1 MEISKLNA
9 GQICSVKSYTNSYC
23 RYYVYKESKKFL
35 FFTIRKEGFYYTM
48 TLHGHEYTT
57 VEEIEKS
64 GQFVCRDKKV
74 FYKPHLEIKMSNGE
88 VYEKYF
94 ETEQELKD
102 FMESDIMKEVKWI
115 NY

>member
-1 MEISKLNA
+1 MEINKLNV
-9 GQICSVKSYTNSYC
+9 GQICSVTSYMNLYC
-23 RYYVYKESKKFL
+23 KYYTYKEEKKLL
-35 FFTIRKEGFYYTM
+35 FFTIRKEGFYWRM
-48 TLHGHEYTT
+48 ALHGHEYMT
-57 VEEIEKS
+57 VEQIEKS

-74 FYKPHLEIKMSNGE
+74 FYKPHLEIQMSSGN

-94 ETEQELKD
+94 ETVQELKD